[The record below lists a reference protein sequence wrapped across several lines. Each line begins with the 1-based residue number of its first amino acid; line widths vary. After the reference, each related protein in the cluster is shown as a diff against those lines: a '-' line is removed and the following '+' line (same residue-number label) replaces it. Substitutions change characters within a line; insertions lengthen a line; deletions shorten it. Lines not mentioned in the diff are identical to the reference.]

1 MTYVQIADLL
11 NAISERFDWE
21 NIMQGDNIFGLKQGK
36 QSIPLEPGGQ
46 FELSGAPLETLHQTC
61 AEVNSHIYQV
71 KVVAKEMGIGFIGIG
86 FEPKMERNDIPIMP
100 KGRYEIM
107 RNYLISAR

>member
-36 QSIPLEPGGQ
+36 QSISLEPGGQ

-61 AEVNSHIYQV
+61 AEVNSYIYQV
-71 KVVAKEMGIGFIGIG
+71 KVVAKEMGIGLIGIG
-86 FEPKMERNDIPIMP
+86 FQPKMERNDIPIMP
-100 KGRYEIM
+100 KGTYEIM